1 MAQSLTSGASIGSAR
16 AVCLFLH
23 GRGQSAAQMVSD
35 VISRLDASDVHFVL
49 PEAPN
54 SAWYDAKA
62 VDGMTP
68 ATADQL
74 DRALS
79 LVRTEVASVAGKMSG
94 KPLVIAGFSQGACLA
109 TEYLLRGGRADAAA
123 LLTGCRVG
131 ASDTGLPESLAAAIP
146 VYVSNGDEDPWVP
159 LWAWNKA
166 RDAFIRGGAQVR
178 SDVFPGREHLV
189 CDDEIKA
196 FSGLLSAVAEGR
208 DTPEYTT

>member
-74 DRALS
+74 DHALS

-94 KPLVIAGFSQGACLA
+94 RPLVIAGFSQGACLA

-131 ASDTGLPESLAAAIP
+131 ASDTGLPEDLVASIP
-146 VYVSNGDEDPWVP
+146 VYASNGDEDPWVP

-166 RDAFIRGGAQVR
+166 RDAFTRGGARVH